1 MLEAHNSLFNYDI
14 ISLCETSLTD
24 ESASNV
30 PEFDGYTFVPA
41 NHPDNVPHGGVGIF
55 YTNSLPLIVR
65 QDLSFNESL
74 VVELKFQRKKIF
86 FTVLYRS
93 PSFKQNS
100 LEFQNFLTN
109 FKTLNTNLKA
119 EKPFAMFF
127 TGDFNAHSRT
137 WWPNG
142 DTNLEGRDID
152 AAFDSL
158 NLSQIMAEPTNV
170 TPNCTPSCIDLIVT
184 DQPYLVLSSGT
195 RPSLDPKCH
204 HQIIHCKVNLRVPLL
219 NLVIGDTG
227 TTIEP
232 MLMLYKE
239 V

>member
-55 YTNSLPLIVR
+55 YKNSLPLIVR

-127 TGDFNAHSRT
+127 TGDSTPIPAH
-137 WWPNG
+137 G
-142 DTNLEGRDID
+142 GL
-152 AAFDSL
+152 
-158 NLSQIMAEPTNV
+158 MV
-170 TPNCTPSCIDLIVT
+170 TPTWKVEILTPLLTHSI
-184 DQPYLVLSSGT
+184 S
-195 RPSLDPKCH
+195 PKSWLNQQML
-204 HQIIHCKVNLRVPLL
+204 HQIAHLRAL
-219 NLVIGDTG
+219 T
-227 TTIEP
+227 
-232 MLMLYKE
+232 
-239 V
+239 